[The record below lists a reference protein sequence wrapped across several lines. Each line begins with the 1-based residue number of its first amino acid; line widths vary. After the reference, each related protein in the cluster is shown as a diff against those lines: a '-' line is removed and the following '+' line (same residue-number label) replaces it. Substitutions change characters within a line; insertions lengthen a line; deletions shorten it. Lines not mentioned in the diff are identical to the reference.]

1 MSQNT
6 SSAVMQQRHEDA
18 RALDDYPTPPWAT
31 RALMEYVIFKL
42 GDEQARLKVSRHV
55 ALDPACGRGHIV
67 RTLNEYFG
75 AAEGSDVHDYGWG
88 VASEITNFLD
98 PAYQPRPHWII
109 TNPPFR
115 LGEAFTRKAL
125 ELSEIGCAMLV
136 RTSFLE
142 GVGRYRDIFSQRP
155 PTVVAQFTE
164 RVPMHRSKLTKK
176 GSTAT
181 SYAWLVWVHGAPRL
195 PLEWIPPCRKKLEMD
210 ADYFWT
216 GEE

>member
-1 MSQNT
+1 MRQNPHVHLLAERFGICFDGAIDYRDSQ
-6 SSAVMQQRHEDA
+6 A
-18 RALDDYPTPPWAT
+18 
-31 RALMEYVIFKL
+31 
-42 GDEQARLKVSRHV
+42 GRL
-55 ALDPACGRGHIV
+55 
-67 RTLNEYFG
+67 
-75 AAEGSDVHDYGWG
+75 AAERLIFDAAPTNLAQSPLVTTGNAAIPAYLV
-88 VASEITNFLD
+88 NFLD
-98 PAYQPRPHWII
+98 PVYQPRPHWII

-125 ELSEIGCAMLV
+125 ELSEHGCAMLV

-142 GVGRYRDIFSQRP
+142 GVGRYRDVFKQRP

-164 RVPMHRSKLTKK
+164 RVPMHRGKLTKR